1 MNTLGVFIFL
11 KPSKRQAIGQQPD
24 PFRKVMIY
32 ERDRDWKY
40 IVHPYHRTGI
50 SNLSFWNQ
58 HITKSKLIYG
68 LPAIYDQIQPS
79 DKMVVKL
86 EKFIKHSLNLY
97 KKPIKENVRKE
108 RIRRQQIGKV
118 IWEEAR
124 RLSGKYSKTLMA
136 FDFLIF

>member
-1 MNTLGVFIFL
+1 MGSRIF
-11 KPSKRQAIGQQPD
+11 SD
-24 PFRKVMIY
+24 
-32 ERDRDWKY
+32 
-40 IVHPYHRTGI
+40 IVVLI
-50 SNLSFWNQ
+50 QSVSNLSFWSQ

-97 KKPIKENVRKE
+97 KKPKKENVRKE

>member
-1 MNTLGVFIFL
+1 
-11 KPSKRQAIGQQPD
+11 
-24 PFRKVMIY
+24 MIY

-86 EKFIKHSLNLY
+86 EKLESPHFLKQRIQKRLRFIL
-97 KKPIKENVRKE
+97 E
-108 RIRRQQIGKV
+108 
-118 IWEEAR
+118 
-124 RLSGKYSKTLMA
+124 
-136 FDFLIF
+136 

>member
-1 MNTLGVFIFL
+1 
-11 KPSKRQAIGQQPD
+11 
-24 PFRKVMIY
+24 MIY

-79 DKMVVKL
+79 DEMVMKL

-97 KKPIKENVRKE
+97 KKPKKENVRKE

-124 RLSGKYSKTLMA
+124 RLSGNSSKTLYG
-136 FDFLIF
+136 FLYPNFFIV